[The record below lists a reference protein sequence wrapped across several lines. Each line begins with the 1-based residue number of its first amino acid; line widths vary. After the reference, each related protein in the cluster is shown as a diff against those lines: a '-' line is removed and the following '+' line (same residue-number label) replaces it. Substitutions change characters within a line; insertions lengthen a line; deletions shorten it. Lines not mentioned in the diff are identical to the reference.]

1 MKTTMKLFTAAVVIG
16 WPPATLAQTREEHQ
30 RHLPGPAVQAQATPP
45 QTPAPAQPQAQ
56 PQSPSQS
63 TPQGFMGQMMQ
74 SMPEQC
80 RAAMQNMPQNCMNMM
95 EQTMQDRMRQ
105 GGMMGG
111 EMMGGGTMGGMM
123 RGGMMRGGMMGRGMM
138 GGGMMGGGM
147 QPPATVSDASKAYM
161 EAAEKMYDPIMEGL
175 QADDPD
181 IAFVRAMIA
190 QSQGAIELAKVRLQY
205 GKNEQTRKWADDA
218 IQRQQAEIDEMQAW
232 LKKQVK

>member
-1 MKTTMKLFTAAVVIG
+1 
-16 WPPATLAQTREEHQ
+16 
-30 RHLPGPAVQAQATPP
+30 
-45 QTPAPAQPQAQ
+45 
-56 PQSPSQS
+56 
-63 TPQGFMGQMMQ
+63 
-74 SMPEQC
+74 
-80 RAAMQNMPQNCMNMM
+80 MQNMPQNCMSMM
-95 EQTMQDRMRQ
+95 QEMMRGDARQ

-111 EMMGGGTMGGMM
+111 GMMGGGMM
-123 RGGMMRGGMMGRGMM
+123 GGMMRGGMMGRGMM

-190 QSQGAIELAKVRLQY
+190 QRQGAIELAKVRLQY
-205 GKNEQTRKWADDA
+205 GKNEQTRKWADDT